1 MTYALGVIAGLVF
14 GGIMGQLKNLFIWR
28 RYLRES
34 ASEHAGPENLG
45 SLYTRSFISYAVN
58 LLVLA
63 AAFFSRDI
71 LPFNGIAFLV
81 GTAVA
86 LATMNK
92 VLAFEHKRQER
103 KGKEREQ

>member
-81 GTAVA
+81 VTALE
-86 LATMNK
+86 LATINK
-92 VLAFEHKRQER
+92 VLAFEQKRQER